1 MTEDKVNSSVFLVVT
16 SLAGVLGFIL
26 GYLWCRRVSSSTAIT
41 EFTRDE
47 MGRILTIMERGE

>member
-1 MTEDKVNSSVFLVVT
+1 VTEDKVNSSVFLVVT

-26 GYLWCRRVSSSTAIT
+26 GYLWSRKTSSTAIT

-47 MGRILTIMERGE
+47 MGRILTIMERAD